1 MEQNIIKMNDGRSI
15 KYKRLET
22 IEFTS
27 GKTFYLKINLYKNN
41 KFQIVKE

>member
-1 MEQNIIKMNDGRSI
+1 MEQNIIKMSDGRNI

-27 GKTFYLKINLYKNN
+27 GKPIKLKFNIVQNL